1 MSSLYTRGNNSQK
14 FCELA
19 NVYLWCSCRSLP
31 TSQSLPIVRMSN
43 NERKMMYRIPYSL
56 LPSRQN
62 SFQYVSYCNHQITYF
77 SDVASVTN
85 VYIKKIFLMYTLL
98 YVGMWTFGFIV
109 SGRGIVS
116 SIDDLRADT
125 TYRITVRATSYDRT
139 LTIVQYQ
146 TTFIIYISVSEY
158 PF

>member
-1 MSSLYTRGNNSQK
+1 M
-14 FCELA
+14 
-19 NVYLWCSCRSLP
+19 
-31 TSQSLPIVRMSN
+31 
-43 NERKMMYRIPYSL
+43 
-56 LPSRQN
+56 
-62 SFQYVSYCNHQITYF
+62 SYCNPQITYF

-85 VYIKKIFLMYTLL
+85 IYIKKIFLMYMLL
-98 YVGMWTFGFIV
+98 YVGMWTFRFIV
-109 SGRGIVS
+109 SGQGIVS